1 MSVLDINSGWPGTEI
16 LKDSMTVGY
25 LNDFTTANFSNGS
38 GCNTC
43 SMALSS
49 TTTAPGTA
57 QTIKLTVDIQN
68 N

>member
-1 MSVLDINSGWPGTEI
+1 
-16 LKDSMTVGY
+16 MTVGY